1 MAEKKV
7 IKMIGASEEK
17 IHKEVLQ
24 IQKDNP
30 DICITVV
37 QYPCEIHLSI
47 EVNKNEES
55 LKKECKAIFK
65 SLKEQFKEYIFTTDE
80 KEELEDVLVKALTKK
95 NLTITTAESCTGG
108 LLAGRIVN
116 ASGASNVLN
125 QGFITY
131 SNKAKKKQI
140 EVRKDTLKKYGAV
153 SKQTAKEMAKGAALV
168 ADADVALS
176 VTGIAGPE
184 GGTPEKP
191 VGLVYIGCYF
201 NGKTVV
207 EEHRFKG
214 TRRMIR
220 EASVASALMLLR
232 DCLQ

>member
-1 MAEKKV
+1 MAEKKI

-17 IHKEVLQ
+17 VRKEILK
-24 IQKDNP
+24 IQKENP
-30 DICITVV
+30 DIQVTVA
-37 QYPCEIHLSI
+37 QYPCEMHLSI
-47 EVNKNEES
+47 VTSEQEELS
-55 LKKECKAIFK
+55 KKESKPVFKA
-65 SLKEQFKEYIFTTDE
+65 LKEQFKQYIFTTDE
-80 KEELEDVLVKALTKK
+80 GEELEDVLVKALTKK
-95 NLTITTAESCTGG
+95 GLTITTAESCTGG
-108 LLAGRIVN
+108 LLAGRIIN
-116 ASGASNVLN
+116 ANGASKVIN

-131 SNKAKKKQI
+131 SNKAKRKQI

-176 VTGIAGPE
+176 VTGIAGPD

-201 NGKTVV
+201 DGKTVV
-207 EEHRFKG
+207 EEHHFKG

-220 EASVASALMLLR
+220 EASVASALKLLR
-232 DCLQ
+232 DCL